1 MGKPTTARRTPLSRE
16 RVLRAAVAFADEHG
30 VETLSMRKLADELGV
45 QAMSLYNHV
54 ANKEDLLDGILDS
67 ALAEIARPRPDGD
80 WRTQIREVAVSA
92 HETMLSHPWA
102 TELSVRAKPGPARFH
117 YGESLLGCL
126 RNAGFSKE
134 LTFHAYHIVES
145 YIQGF
150 TALIL
155 NYRAVDP
162 EVVQAVVDRFL
173 HGDFAEDFPHFTEHA
188 RQHMEPEPGQDD
200 VNAFELGL
208 GLLLDG
214 LERLRDE
221 GFLSP
226 ANDIA

>member
-1 MGKPTTARRTPLSRE
+1 MSRQTTTRRTPLSRE
-16 RVLRAAVAFADEHG
+16 RVLRAAIAFADEHG
-30 VETLSMRKLADELGV
+30 VEALSMRKLADELGV

-67 ALAEIARPRPDGD
+67 ALQEIALPDPNAD
-80 WRTQIREVAVSA
+80 WRAQLREVAVSA
-92 HETMLSHPWA
+92 HETMLRHAWA
-102 TELSVRAKPGPARFH
+102 ADLSVGSKPGPGRFR
-117 YGESLLGCL
+117 YGESLLGCF

-155 NYRAVDP
+155 NYRAADP
-162 EVVQAVVDRFL
+162 EMVEAVVDRFL
-173 HGDFAEDFPHFTEHA
+173 HGDFAADFPHFTEHA
-188 RQHMEPEPGQDD
+188 HQHMEPEPGLED

-208 GLLLDG
+208 ELLLDG
-214 LERLRDE
+214 LERLRAE
-221 GFLSP
+221 GFPGSSTH
-226 ANDIA
+226 

>member
-1 MGKPTTARRTPLSRE
+1 MSKPRTARRAPLSRE
-16 RVLRAAVAFADEHG
+16 RVLRAAIAFADEHG
-30 VETLSMRKLADELGV
+30 VEALSMRKLADELGV

-54 ANKEDLLDGILDS
+54 ASKEDLLDGILDS
-67 ALAEIARPRPDGD
+67 ALAEIALPRPDAD
-80 WRTQIREVAVSA
+80 WREQIRDIAVSA

-102 TELSVRAKPGPARFH
+102 TELSVRSKPGPARFL
-117 YGESLLGCL
+117 YGESLLACF

-134 LTFHAYHIVES
+134 LTFHGYHIVES

-162 EVVQAVVDRFL
+162 EVVQAIVDRFL
-173 HGDFAEDFPHFTEHA
+173 HGDFAEEFPHFTEHA
-188 RQHMEPEPGQDD
+188 HQHMEPEPGLED

-208 GLLLDG
+208 ELLLDG
-214 LERLRDE
+214 LERLRND
-221 GFLSP
+221 GFPSP
-226 ANDIA
+226 STH

>member
-1 MGKPTTARRTPLSRE
+1 MSKARTAHRTPLSRE
-16 RVLRAAVAFADEHG
+16 RVLRAAIAIADEHG

-54 ANKEDLLDGILDS
+54 ANKEDLLDGILDTV
-67 ALAEIARPRPDGD
+67 LAEIAVPRPDAG
-80 WRTQIREVAVSA
+80 WRTQIREVAGSA

-102 TELSVRAKPGPARFH
+102 AELSVRAKPGPGRMH
-117 YGESLLGCL
+117 YGESLLGCF

-145 YIQGF
+145 YTQGF
-150 TALIL
+150 TALVL

-162 EVVQAVVDRFL
+162 KLLENVMDRFL
-173 HGDFAEDFPHFTEHA
+173 QGDFAADFPHFTEHA
-188 RQHMEPEPGQDD
+188 HQHMEPEPGQDD

-208 GLLLDG
+208 DLMLDG

-221 GFLSP
+221 GFLSSS
-226 ANDIA
+226 AH